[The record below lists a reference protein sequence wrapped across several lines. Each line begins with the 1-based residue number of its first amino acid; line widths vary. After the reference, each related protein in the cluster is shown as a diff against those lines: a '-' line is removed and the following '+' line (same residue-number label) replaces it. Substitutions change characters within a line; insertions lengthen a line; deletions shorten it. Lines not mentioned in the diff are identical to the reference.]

1 MEQDDI
7 IAQSLIK
14 CVFDIVMQCVF
25 FFFVECTIDVD
36 SFYCGSW

>member
-14 CVFDIVMQCVF
+14 CVFDIVMQSVF
-25 FFFVECTIDVD
+25 FSVECTIDVD